1 VPHAPALL
9 IGRILLAVIFIVA
22 GFGKLTG
29 GPANFAGWLGS
40 LGFPA
45 PLFFAWATTLLE
57 LVGGLFLL
65 VGFQTRLSALALAAF
80 TVAAGLIVHF
90 VPGDQNEM
98 TIFMKNLA
106 IAGGLIVLAA
116 TGPGRLSIE
125 GRRG

>member
-1 VPHAPALL
+1 
-9 IGRILLAVIFIVA
+9 
-22 GFGKLTG
+22 
-29 GPANFAGWLGS
+29 
-40 LGFPA
+40 
-45 PLFFAWATTLLE
+45 
-57 LVGGLFLL
+57 
-65 VGFQTRLSALALAAF
+65 
-80 TVAAGLIVHF
+80 VHF